1 MNKKMNKKILF
12 NRSIYSIC
20 IVFILSFFP
29 FAIKF
34 EETNLLMGFPVE
46 FYTIY
51 LNHKSMHFNLGHFI
65 VNSIAVYLL
74 LSAVAF
80 IANKIKHYKE
90 SNLKKNQ
97 NEKNIQRSLQ
107 E

>member
-1 MNKKMNKKILF
+1 MKKKKVLL

-34 EETNLLMGFPVE
+34 EESNLLIGFPVE

-51 LNHKSMHFNLGHFI
+51 LNHKSMHFNIGHFI

-74 LSAVAF
+74 ISAVAF
-80 IANKIKHYKE
+80 IKDKIKSYKE
-90 SNLKKNQ
+90 SNRKDNQ
-97 NEKNIQRSLQ
+97 NEKT
-107 E
+107 

>member
-1 MNKKMNKKILF
+1 MNKKVLL

-34 EETNLLMGFPVE
+34 EESNLLIGFPVE

-65 VNSIAVYLL
+65 INFMAVYLL

-80 IANKIKHYKE
+80 INRKIKYHKE
-90 SNLKKNQ
+90 SNLKENKKGNQ
-97 NEKNIQRSLQ
+97 NEKNIPRS
-107 E
+107 

>member
-1 MNKKMNKKILF
+1 MNKKILL

-34 EETNLLMGFPVE
+34 EEANLLIGFPVE

-65 VNSIAVYLL
+65 INFMAAYLL
-74 LSAVAF
+74 LSVIAF
-80 IANKIKHYKE
+80 IKNKIKSYKK
-90 SNLKKNQ
+90 SNLKGNKKGNQ
-97 NEKNIQRSLQ
+97 NEKNIQKSLQ

>member
-1 MNKKMNKKILF
+1 MNKKILL

-34 EETNLLMGFPVE
+34 EEANLLIGFPVE

-65 VNSIAVYLL
+65 INFMAVYLL
-74 LSAVAF
+74 LSAIAF
-80 IANKIKHYKE
+80 IKNKIKSYKE
-90 SNLKKNQ
+90 SNPKGNKKGNH
-97 NEKNIQRSLQ
+97 NE
-107 E
+107 

>member
-1 MNKKMNKKILF
+1 MNKKILF

-46 FYTIY
+46 LYTIY

-65 VNSIAVYLL
+65 VNFIAVYLL
-74 LSAVAF
+74 LSAAAF

-90 SNLKKNQ
+90 
-97 NEKNIQRSLQ
+97 
-107 E
+107 